1 VHFDTAL
8 NLAWLLLGIG
18 ALASTLRATMRRS
31 AYNRSSAWL
40 HVVGVA
46 LIVAALFPYISATDD
61 LVRSENL
68 STREKQDHSSPGK
81 KTPND
86 NLIRL
91 YETLDSPLAC
101 PTCILTLTFFSIWL
115 IFLPKSERDHQ
126 VAPACAGRSPP
137 LSLSF

>member
-1 VHFDTAL
+1 MQFDTAL
-8 NLAWLLLGIG
+8 NLLWVLLGVV
-18 ALASTLRATMRRS
+18 ALTSTIRASTRGSAPNRS
-31 AYNRSSAWL
+31 AACL

-68 STREKQDHSSPGK
+68 STQQDRDHSPGK

-101 PTCILTLTFFSIWL
+101 QSCILVMTFFALWIV
-115 IFLPKSERDHQ
+115 FLPVVKRDHR
-126 VAPACAGRSPP
+126 VTPACAARSPP
-137 LSLSF
+137 ALLAL